1 MVHLGFF
8 RIVWR
13 ILMSSVPAV
22 FSPPHIKCISFAAR
36 KVAKLQK
43 TLQNRAVQ
51 RRSFCWL
58 TAKQREK
65 SISLQETDR
74 KAKILPKTCFTIFF
88 YGILIKGLDNIIQ
101 NTVVTVQ

>member
-1 MVHLGFF
+1 MAYLDLF

-13 ILMSSVPAV
+13 VFLCRQYGQYSILFFP
-22 FSPPHIKCISFAAR
+22 IKKCISFAAR

-88 YGILIKGLDNIIQ
+88 MES
-101 NTVVTVQ
+101 

>member
-1 MVHLGFF
+1 MAYLDSF

-13 ILMSSVPAV
+13 VFLCRQYGQYSILFFP
-22 FSPPHIKCISFAAR
+22 IKKCISIAVR
-36 KVAKLQK
+36 KVATLQK
-43 TLQNRAVQ
+43 NRAVQ

-74 KAKILPKTCFTIFF
+74 KAKNLPKTCFTIFF
-88 YGILIKGLDNIIQ
+88 MES
-101 NTVVTVQ
+101 